1 MLRASSEVFLSDSF
15 SGVVVYEWGGETADN
30 GLRVKR
36 FD

>member
-1 MLRASSEVFLSDSF
+1 MS
-15 SGVVVYEWGGETADN
+15 GGETADN